1 MDNPV
6 VIALVVS
13 GVGMLLLFVALTLL
27 YGLMYLM
34 TWATNA
40 TEPVKDQSEGIKDG
54 KAAHTKRRVALIAV
68 SLARAEQDSGP
79 VGVSEALGAEGP
91 TANWQVFHH
100 QRQLT
105 RNIPPRRAK

>member
-1 MDNPV
+1 MDHPI

-34 TWATNA
+34 TWVTNA
-40 TEPVKDQSEGIKDG
+40 AEPVKDQSEGIKDG
-54 KAAHTKRRVALIAV
+54 KAADTKRRVALIAV
-68 SLARAEQDSGP
+68 SLARAEHDSSS
-79 VGVSEALGAEGP
+79 VSVSEMLGAEGP
-91 TANWQVFHH
+91 TASWRAFHR

-105 RNIPPRRAK
+105 HHMSARRVQ